1 MLDAYFPLFWK
12 YLRNCVKAGVKQM
25 PLLNLAH
32 IDEKNKITGGRKGG
46 CVSIRWP
53 LFESGRVPYELCKQS
68 RCLLQNPFKQV
79 GNRLS
84 ELSCVSGNYGG
95 RKDTTFA
102 GILIGQTLP
111 NPQLQSA
118 AWGLTNS
125 SVSIPVS
132 TESQSEHLARSQ
144 APSWL
149 PWPASPLPASLLS
162 LSPLQ
167 WLTPAGVPG

>member
-1 MLDAYFPLFWK
+1 MEWRLTPDPMLSCHVSRILSFVLEILK
-12 YLRNCVKAGVKQM
+12 KLCVKAGVKQM

-84 ELSCVSGNYGG
+84 CLCV
-95 RKDTTFA
+95 
-102 GILIGQTLP
+102 
-111 NPQLQSA
+111 
-118 AWGLTNS
+118 W
-125 SVSIPVS
+125 
-132 TESQSEHLARSQ
+132 
-144 APSWL
+144 
-149 PWPASPLPASLLS
+149 
-162 LSPLQ
+162 
-167 WLTPAGVPG
+167 